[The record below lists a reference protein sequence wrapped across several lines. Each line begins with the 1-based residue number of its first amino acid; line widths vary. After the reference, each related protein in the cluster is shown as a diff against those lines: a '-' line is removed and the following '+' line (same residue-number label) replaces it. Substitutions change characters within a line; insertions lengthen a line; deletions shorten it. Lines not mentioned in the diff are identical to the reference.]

1 MFVPVENTFSDKDI
15 FEAVDALVPQMIRA
29 IQNIVRIDS
38 VQGSPMPE
46 APFGAGVKKAL
57 TQALID
63 SAELGFATESIGN
76 HTGHA
81 SFGSSKEY
89 VCAVGHLDVVPT
101 GTGWTHE
108 SFGAEIVGGIMYGRG
123 VLDNKGPIYTC
134 LYELS
139 R

>member
-57 TQALID
+57 SLDLLRKT
-63 SAELGFATESIGN
+63 SAIIWGMHLLAPPRSMSAQLDIWMWCPQERDGRMSRLEL
-76 HTGHA
+76 
-81 SFGSSKEY
+81 K
-89 VCAVGHLDVVPT
+89 L
-101 GTGWTHE
+101 
-108 SFGAEIVGGIMYGRG
+108 
-123 VLDNKGPIYTC
+123 
-134 LYELS
+134 
-139 R
+139 